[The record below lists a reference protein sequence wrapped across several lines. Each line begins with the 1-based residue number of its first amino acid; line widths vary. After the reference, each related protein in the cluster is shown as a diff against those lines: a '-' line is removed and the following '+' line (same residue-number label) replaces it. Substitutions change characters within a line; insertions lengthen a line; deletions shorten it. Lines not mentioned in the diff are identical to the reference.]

1 MAGMIIAEEDLYQS
15 GTLQI
20 LGMDC
25 PDCAAKVE
33 SAVQKM
39 PGVQGADLS
48 FAVGKLKL
56 EYDPGQTGLDVVIK
70 EVQKL
75 GYRAVED
82 ESGVSLAS
90 TAVIRLEGL
99 DCADCAAKLEKR
111 IRLIPGAEEA
121 RVNFATARLDL
132 VHQAP
137 VDEVLKVIN
146 QMGYQGRVEGTVSE
160 GEAPRLPLWQ
170 RNKYAFSALLSG
182 AFLLAAVMVHLLAG
196 PGLPAQVLY
205 LLAILLGGYLPAR
218 AGAAMLLSA
227 RELDMNMLM
236 VIAAAGAIA
245 IGQWEEGA
253 VVVFLFSL
261 GNALQGYTF
270 DKTRNSIR
278 ALMGLAPQQALVRR
292 GHEEITVPVRDVII
306 GDTVIVKPGEK
317 IPMDGQVVAGQSSVN
332 QAPITGESIPVSK
345 EVGDRVFAGTL
356 NQRGSL
362 EIEVTAR
369 AEDNTVARIVR
380 MVEEAQAQK
389 APSQQFVDR
398 FARYYTPAVI
408 GAAFLVAL
416 LPPLLL
422 GQPYHKWI
430 YEALA
435 MLLVACPCALVIS
448 TPVSIVSAIG
458 TAARYG
464 VLIKGG
470 VHLEEAGALSVVALD
485 KTGTLTRGEPVVTDI
500 IPLQGSQEEV
510 LTLAAAI
517 ESRSEHPLGQALWEA
532 ARSAHISIPAVE
544 DFQSVTGQGARGR
557 VAGRE
562 YMIGS
567 PRFIEAN
574 GLSLEQVA
582 PTLSKLQ
589 AEGKTTMI
597 LADSEQVVS
606 LLAVADLLREES
618 RAAVASLKKN
628 GIERV
633 VMLTGDNQETA
644 RAIAGQAGV
653 DEFRCELL
661 PEGKVEAVQQL
672 MQQYGKVAMV
682 GDGVNDAPALA
693 VAAVGIAMGST
704 GTDAALETADIALM
718 SDDLSRLAYAIT
730 LSRKTLRIIK
740 QNVAFSLIIKAA
752 ILLLVIPGWLTL
764 WLAVVGDM
772 GTSLLVTLNG
782 LRLLAA
788 RP

>member
-33 SAVQKM
+33 GAVRKM
-39 PGVQGADLS
+39 PGVRGADLS

-75 GYRAVED
+75 GYRAVKYEP
-82 ESGVSLAS
+82 GANPVS
-90 TAVIRLEGL
+90 TAVIRLQGL

-111 IRLIPGAEEA
+111 VRLIPGVQEA

-132 VHQAP
+132 MHQGQ
-137 VDEVLKVIN
+137 VNQVLEVIS
-146 QMGYQGRVEGTVSE
+146 QMGYQGRAE
-160 GEAPRLPLWQ
+160 GEVNQGEEQRLPLWQ

-182 AFLLAAVMVHLLAG
+182 VFLLAAIMVQLISRQ
-196 PGLPAQVLY
+196 GLPAQVLY
-205 LLAILLGGYLPAR
+205 LLAILLGGCLPAR
-218 AGAAMLLSA
+218 AGLAMLLSA

-236 VIAAAGAIA
+236 VIAAAGAVA
-245 IGQWEEGA
+245 IGQLEEGA
-253 VVVFLFSL
+253 VVVFLFAL

-292 GHEEITVPVRDVII
+292 EEEEIMLPVRDVVI
-306 GDTVIVKPGEK
+306 GDTVIVRPGEK
-317 IPMDGQVVAGQSSVN
+317 IPMDGQVVAGQSTVN

-345 EVGDRVFAGTL
+345 EAGDKVFAGTL
-356 NQRGSL
+356 NQRGAL
-362 EIEVTAR
+362 EVQVSAR

-380 MVEEAQAQK
+380 MVEEAQAGK

-422 GQPYHKWI
+422 GQPFHKWI

-470 VHLEEAGALSVVALD
+470 AHLEEAGDLSVVAFD
-485 KTGTLTRGEPVVTDI
+485 KTGTLTRGEPAVTDI
-500 IPLQGSQEEV
+500 IPWQGSREEV
-510 LTLAAAI
+510 LALAAAI
-517 ESRSEHPLGQALWEA
+517 ESRSEHPLGQALLEA
-532 ARSAHISIPAVE
+532 ARSERIPIAPVE
-544 DFQSVTGQGARGR
+544 DFQSVIGQGARGR

-562 YMIGS
+562 YLIGS
-567 PRFIEAN
+567 PRFIKSSGINLEPVAEK
-574 GLSLEQVA
+574 LSQ
-582 PTLSKLQ
+582 LQ
-589 AEGKTTMI
+589 GEGKTIML
-597 LADSEQVVS
+597 LADGEQVVA

-618 RAAVASLKKN
+618 RAAVAGLKNN
-628 GIERV
+628 GIDRV

-653 DEFRCELL
+653 DEFRSELL
-661 PEGKVEAVQQL
+661 PENKVEAVKQL
-672 MQQYGKVAMV
+672 LQQYGKVAMV

-693 VAAVGIAMGST
+693 VSTVGIAMGSA

-718 SDDLSRLAYAIT
+718 SDDLSRLTYTIA

>member
-33 SAVQKM
+33 GAVRKM
-39 PGVQGADLS
+39 PGVRGADLS

-75 GYRAVED
+75 GYRAVKYEP
-82 ESGVSLAS
+82 GANPVS
-90 TAVIRLEGL
+90 TAVIRLQGL

-111 IRLIPGAEEA
+111 VRLIPGVQEA

-132 VHQAP
+132 MHQGQ
-137 VDEVLKVIN
+137 VNQVLEVIS
-146 QMGYQGRVEGTVSE
+146 QMGYQGRAE
-160 GEAPRLPLWQ
+160 GEVNQGEEQRLPLWQ

-182 AFLLAAVMVHLLAG
+182 VFLLAAIMVQLISRQ
-196 PGLPAQVLY
+196 GLPAQVLY
-205 LLAILLGGYLPAR
+205 LLAILLGGCLPAR
-218 AGAAMLLSA
+218 AGLAMLLSA

-236 VIAAAGAIA
+236 VIAAAGAVA
-245 IGQWEEGA
+245 IGQLEEGA
-253 VVVFLFSL
+253 VVVFLFAL

-292 GHEEITVPVRDVII
+292 EEEEIMLPVRDVVI
-306 GDTVIVKPGEK
+306 GDTVIVRPGEK
-317 IPMDGQVVAGQSSVN
+317 IPMDGQVVAGQSTVN

-345 EVGDRVFAGTL
+345 EAGDKVFAGTL
-356 NQRGSL
+356 NQRGAL
-362 EIEVTAR
+362 EVQVSAR

-380 MVEEAQAQK
+380 MVEEAQAGK

-422 GQPYHKWI
+422 GQPFHKWI

-470 VHLEEAGALSVVALD
+470 AHLEEAGDLSVVAFD
-485 KTGTLTRGEPVVTDI
+485 KTGTLTRGEPAVTDI
-500 IPLQGSQEEV
+500 IPWQGSREEV
-510 LTLAAAI
+510 LALAAAI
-517 ESRSEHPLGQALWEA
+517 ESRSEHPLGQALLEA
-532 ARSAHISIPAVE
+532 ARSEQIPIAPVE
-544 DFQSVTGQGARGR
+544 DFQSVIGQGARGR

-562 YMIGS
+562 YLIGS
-567 PRFIEAN
+567 PRFIKSSGINLEPVAEK
-574 GLSLEQVA
+574 LSQ
-582 PTLSKLQ
+582 LQ
-589 AEGKTTMI
+589 GEGKTIML
-597 LADSEQVVS
+597 LADGEQVVA

-618 RAAVASLKKN
+618 RAAVAGLKNN
-628 GIERV
+628 GIDRV

-653 DEFRCELL
+653 DEFRSELL
-661 PEGKVEAVQQL
+661 PENKVEAVKQL
-672 MQQYGKVAMV
+672 LQQYGKVAMV

-693 VAAVGIAMGST
+693 VSTVGIAMGSA

-718 SDDLSRLAYAIT
+718 SDDLSRLAYTIA